1 MLVDQRIVELHGLGH
16 GEQGLVDEPVLND
29 GRGHGAV
36 AGLVGGDDGLVVIG
50 HIVQHK
56 QARLGLAHGAGV
68 AGQAQ
73 GLHRV
78 DVVEDRVVVHM
89 AGDEI
94 GDHLQGDVLHFLAE
108 GIENAAPHRLVV
120 GDGLVVPR
128 LDLLIPLVGVQV
140 VAEHLH
146 ELVDSGVG
154 HGPIVQRT
162 GAQRLTPQALHAAV
176 EPVEHRQIGL
186 AHPAIAPAALGKGPD
201 AAVTHHIVDQHTVVV
216 QPHLVEIVEG
226 VLHTAP
232 LAVLVQSGLVA
243 VQVAQAA
250 LAVGLAVPEILSQLF
265 IIRGLDL
272 LHHVFQIKFLHLFTP
287 SWIFL
292 ISTLSMNAWN
302 RVRSW
307 PLAAL
312 IYSFS
317 MEQTG

>member
-1 MLVDQRIVELHGLGH
+1 
-16 GEQGLVDEPVLND
+16 
-29 GRGHGAV
+29 
-36 AGLVGGDDGLVVIG
+36 
-50 HIVQHK
+50 
-56 QARLGLAHGAGV
+56 
-68 AGQAQ
+68 
-73 GLHRV
+73 
-78 DVVEDRVVVHM
+78 M

-176 EPVEHRQIGL
+176 EPVEHGQIGL

-201 AAVTHHIVDQHTVVV
+201 AAVAHHIVDQHTVVV

-250 LAVGLAVPEILSQLF
+250 LAVGLAVPEILSQL
-265 IIRGLDL
+265 L
-272 LHHVFQIKFLHLFTP
+272 
-287 SWIFL
+287 
-292 ISTLSMNAWN
+292 
-302 RVRSW
+302 
-307 PLAAL
+307 
-312 IYSFS
+312 
-317 MEQTG
+317 